1 MDDKQFRWI
10 SWRIITGAG
19 YGTVRT
25 LPPMKSCEIHG
36 GRRRKLGWMQMGLE
50 RMGKEEKGYI
60 PLPLHHLD
68 LNTQT
73 YTYNH

>member
-1 MDDKQFRWI
+1 
-10 SWRIITGAG
+10 
-19 YGTVRT
+19 
-25 LPPMKSCEIHG
+25 MKSCEIHG